1 MKARVR
7 QSKNKQSLSKEQTKK
22 IIMKNKIARL
32 KATNEKLKD
41 MRNRIDDD
49 LFEINIE
56 EELNHIEDDE
66 FYNTDLTNFKFKL

>member
-1 MKARVR
+1 MK
-7 QSKNKQSLSKEQTKK
+7 K
-22 IIMKNKIARL
+22 KIARL

-49 LFEINIE
+49 LLEINIK